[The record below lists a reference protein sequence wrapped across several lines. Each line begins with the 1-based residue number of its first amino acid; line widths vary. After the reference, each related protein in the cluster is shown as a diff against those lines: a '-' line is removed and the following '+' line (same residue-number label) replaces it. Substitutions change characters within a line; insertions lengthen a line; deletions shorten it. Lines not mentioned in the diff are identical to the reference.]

1 MGMTKGMMA
10 ACAAV
15 GVLGLITVILGIAGA
30 ASTSCDASP
39 AVGCGV
45 VASLLALTTQI
56 VATAATGWGGRAAAA
71 AAGRGASPTRPS
83 ASSPSSCP
91 PSHGTY
97 TSTASGVLA
106 IIVVILFM
114 VGAILSTGG
123 GLPTYNDGK
132 CVSPGTGPF
141 VAATIMFFISMV
153 CQIAS
158 YTLLQATSV
167 AGSTKSPLAQESG
180 IAMGQPAAAV
190 PVPARNAEQKAAAAG
205 DLPPLAPTAAA
216 ASELPPSAP
225 AAAAAGDLPPPVS
238 TASSEANVDPPPPSA
253 PAMSPKAS
261 ADPTSHV

>member
-1 MGMTKGMMA
+1 MMV

-30 ASTSCDASP
+30 ASSSCDASP

-56 VATAATGWGGRAAAA
+56 VATAATGCCGCCRTWGIPNEAKRIVAVVL
-71 AAGRGASPTRPS
+71 
-83 ASSPSSCP
+83 
-91 PSHGTY
+91 
-97 TSTASGVLA
+97 STVSWVLA

-132 CVSPGTGPF
+132 CVPPGTGSF
-141 VAATIMFFISMV
+141 VAATILFFISMV
-153 CQIAS
+153 CQITS
-158 YTLLQATSV
+158 YILLQATSV

-190 PVPARNAEQKAAAAG
+190 PASNAEQKAAAAG
-205 DLPPLAPTAAA
+205 DLPPSAPTAAA

-225 AAAAAGDLPPPVS
+225 AAAAGGDLPPPVS